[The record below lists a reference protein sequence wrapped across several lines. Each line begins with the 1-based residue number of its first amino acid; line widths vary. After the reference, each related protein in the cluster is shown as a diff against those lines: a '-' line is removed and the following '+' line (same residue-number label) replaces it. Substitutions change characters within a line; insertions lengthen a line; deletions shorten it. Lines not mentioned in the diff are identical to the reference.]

1 MKQRCKIKK
10 KTTHIIERKFKEGRM
25 ATNMERRTRNE
36 GTNTD
41 AVDTKP
47 NKDRKNWER
56 KPNKRK
62 WPKTVTKAKDRDR
75 GNDKQGQEKRRH

>member
-1 MKQRCKIKK
+1 M
-10 KTTHIIERKFKEGRM
+10 G
-25 ATNMERRTRNE
+25 ANMERRKRNE
-36 GTNTD
+36 GTNTG
-41 AVDTKP
+41 AEDTKR
-47 NKDRKNWER
+47 NNERKRWER